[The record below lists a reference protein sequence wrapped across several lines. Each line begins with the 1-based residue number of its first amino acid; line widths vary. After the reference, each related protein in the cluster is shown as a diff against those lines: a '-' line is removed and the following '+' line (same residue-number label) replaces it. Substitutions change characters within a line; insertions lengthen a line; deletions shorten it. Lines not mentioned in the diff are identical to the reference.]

1 MVLSSASVCHTP
13 SSIFAH
19 SFPPLFRPASSLSAP
34 RSGYYFWASVAPKQD
49 PTKKPRWNQPA
60 FYKKYIT
67 TFQLFQFCLNFAQA
81 SYMLF
86 VNPPADFAIFTV
98 WILFFYMITMLALFG
113 NFFMKTYTAKGKN
126 GKVAGANPNAKKE
139 L

>member
-86 VNPPADFAIFTV
+86 VNPPKDFAIFTV